1 MGAAPSGEAAETVP
15 EPDPAGVP
23 ATRYVLT
30 FRGPEVL
37 DLDTAAERDHLW
49 RRVVF
54 DDLGRTQQ
62 LFQAWRAVCDDRRVA
77 ARALKL
83 SPARRTANGGSGRRI
98 TLFQRLF
105 LAYALVLGVAAAVLV
120 LAPIT
125 VSVPTALRELAIILA
140 GFVAMLLAYRVL
152 LHRALAPLE
161 RLTGLMRRV
170 DPLTPGQRVEAADA
184 DAEVAALAEAFNEM
198 LDRLEGER
206 RESGRR
212 ALMAQESERR
222 RIARELHDEIGQ
234 ILTGLVLRSE
244 TLVRR
249 APADLRDDIAGLREA
264 ARHGA
269 EEVRQIAQRLR
280 PEALDEL
287 GLQSALLAL
296 ATGVAEPAGLN
307 VTRTL
312 ESGLS
317 LTREQELVIYRVA
330 QESLTNVVR
339 HAGAERVELSLRRD
353 GEGVRLTVRD
363 DGIGLPDDAD
373 QHSNGIRGMR
383 ERALL
388 VGATLGL
395 RRLTPSG
402 TEVVL
407 RVPHGELR

>member
-1 MGAAPSGEAAETVP
+1 M
-15 EPDPAGVP
+15 
-23 ATRYVLT
+23 
-30 FRGPEVL
+30 
-37 DLDTAAERDHLW
+37 
-49 RRVVF
+49 
-54 DDLGRTQQ
+54 LG
-62 LFQAWRAVCDDRRVA
+62 LAV
-77 ARALKL
+77 
-83 SPARRTANGGSGRRI
+83 
-98 TLFQRLF
+98 
-105 LAYALVLGVAAAVLV
+105 AVLV

-125 VSVPTALRELAIILA
+125 VSVPIALRELAIILA
-140 GFVAMLLAYRVL
+140 GFAAMLVGYRML

-170 DPLTPGQRVEAADA
+170 DPLTPGQRLEAADA
-184 DAEVAALAEAFNEM
+184 DEEVAALAQAFNDM

-234 ILTGLVLRSE
+234 VLTGLVLRSE
-244 TLVRR
+244 TLIRR
-249 APADLRDDIAGLREA
+249 APADMRDDIAGLREA

-269 EEVRQIAQRLR
+269 EEVREIAQRLR

-296 ATGVAEPAGLN
+296 ASGVAERAGLK

-312 ESGLS
+312 DPSVS
-317 LTREQELVIYRVA
+317 LTPEQELVIYRVA

-339 HAGAERVELSLRRD
+339 HAEAERVELSLESD
-353 GEGVRLTVRD
+353 GDGVTLSVRD
-363 DGIGLPDDAD
+363 DGVGVPDEAD
-373 QHSNGIRGMR
+373 RHANGIRGMR

-388 VGATLGL
+388 VGATLTV
-395 RRLTPSG
+395 RRAGGSG

-407 RVPHGELR
+407 RLPPGEME